1 MRRSWPAEIR
11 VRDDTSVFTLTC
23 PSLRVT
29 VVDPACNLRHRHALT
44 FGALD
49 LLIGAISNL
58 RWEVIMPITFDRVKD
73 YLNAIA
79 ANGNLDPANSGHGVF
94 GMLIFRPSRMAP
106 FHPNNVTTPR

>member
-1 MRRSWPAEIR
+1 
-11 VRDDTSVFTLTC
+11 
-23 PSLRVT
+23 
-29 VVDPACNLRHRHALT
+29 
-44 FGALD
+44 
-49 LLIGAISNL
+49 
-58 RWEVIMPITFDRVKD
+58 MPITFDRVKD